1 MSQKGESINH
11 VTLKLASFEGPL
23 DLLLHL
29 IKDAEMD
36 IYDIQISSITDQYLS
51 IINRTGQMPLDAIG
65 QYLVMASTLM
75 EIKSR
80 MLLPVIDYEVAEDE
94 IDPRTD
100 LVEQLVEYQNFKNA
114 SNKLESMASN
124 RSDYFSKEQS
134 CTPKEVVDEQPLVIP
149 GLNLDVLQN
158 AFKRVLVKQVERQPV
173 QKKINVQSFSL
184 ADKITEIEQILVC
197 SNGRLTFDD
206 LFEHPMVV
214 SEIVLTFLAILE
226 LSKLDQI
233 KLKQTNS
240 YEMIQI
246 IKVEV

>member
-36 IYDIQISSITDQYLS
+36 IYDIQISSITNQYLS
-51 IINRTGQMPLDAIG
+51 IINRTDQMPLDTIG

-80 MLLPVIDYEVAEDE
+80 MLLPVIDYEVEEDE

-100 LVEQLVEYQNFKNA
+100 LVEQLIEYQNFKNA
-114 SNKLESMASN
+114 SNKLGAMASN

-134 CTPKEVVDEQPLVIP
+134 RTPKEVVDEQPLVIP
-149 GLNLDVLQN
+149 GLSLDVLQN
-158 AFKRVLVKQVERQPV
+158 AFKRVLLRQVDRQPV
-173 QKKINVQSFSL
+173 QKKINMQPFSL
-184 ADKITEIEQILVC
+184 ADKIIEIEQILES

-206 LFEHPMVV
+206 LFEQPMVV
-214 SEIVLTFLAILE
+214 SEIVITFLAILE
-226 LSKLDQI
+226 LSKMKQI

-240 YEMIQI
+240 YETIQI
-246 IKVEV
+246 VKIEA